1 MMSERRDRP
10 YTGANFLVSIGEG
23 DGRAPA
29 DGFAEVI
36 FPPFVT
42 DRTREP
48 GTVPDD
54 LASRV
59 LVLRRGVTG
68 SLDLYKWWDEARRAP
83 ERATRTVTV
92 QLLGEGH
99 TGVVLTWRFLRAY
112 PVSVSYS
119 PLRAMD
125 AGGILMESI
134 ELAFDTVEMS

>member
-1 MMSERRDRP
+1 MLRERAAR
-10 YTGANFLVSIGEG
+10 
-23 DGRAPA
+23 GRSS
-29 DGFAEVI
+29 
-36 FPPFVT
+36 FVT

-48 GTVPDD
+48 GAAPDD

-83 ERATRTVTV
+83 ARATRTVTV
-92 QLLGEGH
+92 QLLGEDH

-119 PLRAMD
+119 PLRTMD